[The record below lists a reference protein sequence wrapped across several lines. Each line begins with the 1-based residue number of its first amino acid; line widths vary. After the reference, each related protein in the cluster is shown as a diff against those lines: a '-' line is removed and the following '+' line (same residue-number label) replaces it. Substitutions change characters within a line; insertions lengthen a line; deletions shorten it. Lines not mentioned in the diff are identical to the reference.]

1 MMNRAAELE
10 NHRKV
15 TRRTLLLGGG
25 QMLLFGTLASRL
37 YYLQVIEADKY
48 QLLSQ
53 DNQFNLELLP
63 PIRGRIFD
71 RQGMPLADNQDKF
84 RIEIVSEQT
93 GNVAATLNK
102 LRAIIDIPDHE
113 IRRVLRDVK
122 RKRSFV
128 PVTVIE
134 NLGREEISRVAANT
148 PYLPGIKI
156 EVGRSRRYNF
166 GVEAVHVTGYVAAVS
181 ESELTG
187 DPILELPDFRIGKSG
202 IEKAYDL
209 DMRGNAGQRQVEVNA
224 LGRIIRKMPG
234 NQGEPGT
241 DITLTI
247 DMRLQ
252 QFAHNRLERGNG
264 KWVARDS
271 AQGQKALDKAN
282 PTIRNRFQGR
292 SDILID
298 PDGHAMAPES
308 GSVVV
313 MDIHTGAIL
322 SLVSA
327 PGFDP
332 NKFSNGLSADDWED
346 LLSNPRTPLNNKAIA
361 GQYSPGSTFKMVVC
375 LAAMEAGIANEKT
388 LFTCPGHIDVGD
400 TRFHCWR
407 RAGHGALDMIGAI
420 EQSCDVYLYE
430 IAKRVGIDRINAMAT
445 RFGLGAI
452 SGVDLGGERRGLI
465 PSREWKLATL
475 GTRWQV
481 GETMNSGI
489 GQGFVLTT
497 PLQLAAMTARFSNG
511 GVGVTPHII
520 ADDNANKAA
529 PNMGLNPAHLAVIK
543 KAMRAVTMGRRGT
556 ARKAA
561 TNIPKWEMAGKT
573 GTVQVKRISL
583 AERKAGITKNADR
596 RWRDRDHA
604 LFVAFAPYDAPRYA
618 VSVVVEHGGSGSAVA
633 APIARDVIAEIH
645 RLDALA
651 RHQQT
656 HSGPPTKRRK
666 G

>member
-375 LAAMEAGIANEKT
+375 LAAMDAGIANEKT

-633 APIARDVIAEIH
+633 APIARDVIAEIY
-645 RLDALA
+645 RLDRLA

>member
-1 MMNRAAELE
+1 MNRSADLD
-10 NHRKV
+10 NHRMV

-25 QMLLFGTLASRL
+25 QLMLFGALASRL

-48 QLLSQ
+48 QLLSE

-63 PIRGRIFD
+63 PIRGRILD
-71 RQGMPLADNQDKF
+71 RHGMPLADNQDNF
-84 RIEIVSEQT
+84 RVEIVSEQT
-93 GNVAATLNK
+93 GNVMTTLNK
-102 LRAIIDIPDHE
+102 LQSIIDIPEHE

-166 GVEAVHVTGYVAAVS
+166 GTEAVHVTGYVAAVS

-202 IEKAYDL
+202 IEKTYDL
-209 DMRGNAGQRQVEVNA
+209 PMRGNAGQRQVEVNA

-234 NQGEPGT
+234 NQGEPGA

-252 QFAHNRLERGNG
+252 KFAHNRLERGEG
-264 KWVARDS
+264 RWLSRDNRQ
-271 AQGQKALDKAN
+271 AQEALEKAS
-282 PTIRNRFQGR
+282 PSIRNQLQNRPK
-292 SDILID
+292 ILINQK
-298 PDGHAMAPES
+298 GQAVAPES

-313 MDIHTGAIL
+313 MDIHTGAVL

-332 NKFSNGLSADDWED
+332 NKFSNGLSANDWEG
-346 LLSNPRTPLNNKAIA
+346 LLSNPRTPLNNKSIA
-361 GQYSPGSTFKMVVC
+361 GQYSPGSTFKMIVC
-375 LAAMEAGIANEKT
+375 LAAMEAGLATANT
-388 LFTCPGHIDVGD
+388 RISCTGHVDVGD
-400 TRFHCWR
+400 TRFHCWHR
-407 RAGHGALDMIGAI
+407 IGHGELDMIGAI

-430 IAKRVGIDRINAMAT
+430 IAKKVGIDRINAMAH
-445 RFGLGAI
+445 RFGLGEI
-452 SGVDLGGERRGLI
+452 SGIDLSGERRGLI

-481 GETMNSGI
+481 GETMNTGI
-489 GQGFVLTT
+489 GQGFVLAT
-497 PLQLAAMTARFSNG
+497 PLQLATMTARLANG
-511 GVGVTPHII
+511 GLAINPHII
-520 ADDNANKAA
+520 AAHGVINDI
-529 PNMGLNPAHLAVIK
+529 PNMGLNAANLAVIRK
-543 KAMRAVTMGRRGT
+543 SMRAVTMGARGT

-561 TNIPKWEMAGKT
+561 LKIPDWEMAGKT
-573 GTVQVKRISL
+573 GTVQVRRISL

-618 VSVVVEHGGSGSAVA
+618 IAVVVEHGGSGSSVA
-633 APIARDVIAEIH
+633 APIARDVIAELH
-645 RLDALA
+645 RLNPLGNRDQAGRAGL
-651 RHQQT
+651 
-656 HSGPPTKRRK
+656 PTGRK

>member
-1 MMNRAAELE
+1 M
-10 NHRKV
+10 
-15 TRRTLLLGGG
+15 
-25 QMLLFGTLASRL
+25 
-37 YYLQVIEADKY
+37 QVIEADKY
-48 QLLSQ
+48 QLLSE

-63 PIRGRIFD
+63 PIRGRILD
-71 RQGMPLADNQDKF
+71 RHGMPLADNQDNF
-84 RIEIVSEQT
+84 RVEIVSEQT
-93 GNVAATLNK
+93 GNVMTTLNK
-102 LRAIIDIPDHE
+102 LQSIIDIPEHE

-166 GVEAVHVTGYVAAVS
+166 GTEAVHVTGYVAAVS

-202 IEKAYDL
+202 IEKTYDL
-209 DMRGNAGQRQVEVNA
+209 PMRGNAGQRQVEVNA

-234 NQGEPGT
+234 NQGEPGA

-252 QFAHNRLERGNG
+252 KFAHNRLERGEG
-264 KWVARDS
+264 RWLSRDNRQ
-271 AQGQKALDKAN
+271 AQEALEKAS
-282 PTIRNRFQGR
+282 PSIRNQLQNRPK
-292 SDILID
+292 ILINQK
-298 PDGHAMAPES
+298 GQAVAPES
-308 GSVVV
+308 GGVVV
-313 MDIHTGAIL
+313 MDIHTGAVL

-332 NKFSNGLSADDWED
+332 NKFSNGLSANDWEG
-346 LLSNPRTPLNNKAIA
+346 LLSNPRTPLNNKSIA
-361 GQYSPGSTFKMVVC
+361 GQYSPGSTFKMIVC
-375 LAAMEAGIANEKT
+375 LAAMEAGLATANT
-388 LFTCPGHIDVGD
+388 RISCTGHVDVGD
-400 TRFHCWR
+400 TRFHCWHR
-407 RAGHGALDMIGAI
+407 IGHGELDMIGAI

-430 IAKRVGIDRINAMAT
+430 IAKKVGIDRINAMAH
-445 RFGLGAI
+445 RFGLGEI
-452 SGVDLGGERRGLI
+452 SGIDLSGERRGLI

-481 GETMNSGI
+481 GETMNTGI
-489 GQGFVLTT
+489 GQGFVLAT
-497 PLQLAAMTARFSNG
+497 PLQLATMTARLANG
-511 GVGVTPHII
+511 GLAINPHII
-520 ADDNANKAA
+520 AAHGVINDI
-529 PNMGLNPAHLAVIK
+529 PNMGLNAANLAVIRK
-543 KAMRAVTMGRRGT
+543 SMRAVTMGARGT

-561 TNIPKWEMAGKT
+561 LKIPDWEMAGKT
-573 GTVQVKRISL
+573 GTVQVRRISL

-618 VSVVVEHGGSGSAVA
+618 IAVVVEHGGSGSSVA
-633 APIARDVIAEIH
+633 APIARDVIAELH
-645 RLDALA
+645 RLNPLGNRDQAGRAGL
-651 RHQQT
+651 
-656 HSGPPTKRRK
+656 PTGRK

>member
-1 MMNRAAELE
+1 MNRSADLD
-10 NHRKV
+10 NHRMV

-25 QMLLFGTLASRL
+25 QLMLFGALASRL

-48 QLLSQ
+48 QLLSE

-63 PIRGRIFD
+63 PIRGRILD
-71 RQGMPLADNQDKF
+71 RHGIPLADNQDNF
-84 RIEIVSEQT
+84 RVEIVSEQT
-93 GNVAATLNK
+93 GNVMTTLNK
-102 LRAIIDIPDHE
+102 LQSIIDIPEHE

-156 EVGRSRRYNF
+156 EVGRSRRYSF
-166 GVEAVHVTGYVAAVS
+166 STEAVHVTGYVAAVS

-202 IEKAYDL
+202 IEKTYDL
-209 DMRGNAGQRQVEVNA
+209 PMRGNAGQRQVEVNA

-234 NQGEPGT
+234 NQGEPGA

-252 QFAHNRLERGNG
+252 KFAHNRLERGEG
-264 KWVARDS
+264 RWLSRDNRQ
-271 AQGQKALDKAN
+271 AQEALEKAS
-282 PTIRNRFQGR
+282 PSIRNQLQNRPK
-292 SDILID
+292 ILINQK
-298 PDGHAMAPES
+298 GQAVAPES
-308 GSVVV
+308 GGVVV
-313 MDIHTGAIL
+313 MDIHTGAVL

-332 NKFSNGLSADDWED
+332 NKFSNGLSANDWEG
-346 LLSNPRTPLNNKAIA
+346 LLSNPRTPLNNKSIA
-361 GQYSPGSTFKMVVC
+361 GQYSPGSTFKMIVC
-375 LAAMEAGIANEKT
+375 LAAMEAGLATANT
-388 LFTCPGHIDVGD
+388 RISCTGHVDVGD
-400 TRFHCWR
+400 TRFHCWHR
-407 RAGHGALDMIGAI
+407 IGHGELDMIGAI

-430 IAKRVGIDRINAMAT
+430 IAKKVGIDRINAMAH
-445 RFGLGAI
+445 RFGLGEI
-452 SGVDLGGERRGLI
+452 SGIDLSGERRGLI

-481 GETMNSGI
+481 GETMNTGI
-489 GQGFVLTT
+489 GQGFVLAT
-497 PLQLAAMTARFSNG
+497 PLQLATMTARLANG
-511 GVGVTPHII
+511 GLAINPHII
-520 ADDNANKAA
+520 AAHGVINDI
-529 PNMGLNPAHLAVIK
+529 PNMGLNAANLAVIRK
-543 KAMRAVTMGRRGT
+543 SMRAVTMGARGT
-556 ARKAA
+556 ARMAA
-561 TNIPKWEMAGKT
+561 LKIPDWEMAGKT
-573 GTVQVKRISL
+573 GTVQVRRISL

-618 VSVVVEHGGSGSAVA
+618 IAVVVEHGGSGSSVA
-633 APIARDVIAEIH
+633 APIARDVIAELH
-645 RLDALA
+645 RLNPLGNRDQAGRAGL
-651 RHQQT
+651 
-656 HSGPPTKRRK
+656 PTGRK

>member
-1 MMNRAAELE
+1 MNRSADLD
-10 NHRKV
+10 NHRMV

-25 QMLLFGTLASRL
+25 QLMLFGALASRL

-48 QLLSQ
+48 QLLSE

-63 PIRGRIFD
+63 PIRGRILD
-71 RQGMPLADNQDKF
+71 RHGMPLADNQDNF
-84 RIEIVSEQT
+84 RVEIVSEQT
-93 GNVAATLNK
+93 GNVMTTLNK
-102 LRAIIDIPDHE
+102 LQSIIDIPEHE

-166 GVEAVHVTGYVAAVS
+166 GTEAVHVTGYVAAVS

-202 IEKAYDL
+202 IEKTYDL
-209 DMRGNAGQRQVEVNA
+209 PMRGNAGQRQVEVNA

-234 NQGEPGT
+234 NQGEPGA

-252 QFAHNRLERGNG
+252 KFAHNRLERGEG
-264 KWVARDS
+264 RWLSRDNRQ
-271 AQGQKALDKAN
+271 AQEALEKAS
-282 PTIRNRFQGR
+282 PSIRNQLQNRPK
-292 SDILID
+292 ILINQK
-298 PDGHAMAPES
+298 GQAVAPES
-308 GSVVV
+308 GGVVV
-313 MDIHTGAIL
+313 MDIHTGAVL

-332 NKFSNGLSADDWED
+332 NKFSNGLSANDWEG
-346 LLSNPRTPLNNKAIA
+346 LLSNPRTPLNNKSIA
-361 GQYSPGSTFKMVVC
+361 GQYSPGSTFKMIVC
-375 LAAMEAGIANEKT
+375 LAAMEAGLATANT
-388 LFTCPGHIDVGD
+388 RISCTGHVDVGD
-400 TRFHCWR
+400 TRFHCWHR
-407 RAGHGALDMIGAI
+407 IGHGELDMIGAI

-430 IAKRVGIDRINAMAT
+430 IAKKVGIDRINAMAH
-445 RFGLGAI
+445 RFGLGEI
-452 SGVDLGGERRGLI
+452 SGIDLSGERRGLI

-481 GETMNSGI
+481 GETMNTGI
-489 GQGFVLTT
+489 GQGFVLAT
-497 PLQLAAMTARFSNG
+497 PLQLATMTARLANG
-511 GVGVTPHII
+511 GLAINPHII
-520 ADDNANKAA
+520 AAHGVINDI
-529 PNMGLNPAHLAVIK
+529 PNMGLNAANLAVIRK
-543 KAMRAVTMGRRGT
+543 SMRAVTMGARGT

-561 TNIPKWEMAGKT
+561 LKIPDWEMAGKT
-573 GTVQVKRISL
+573 GTVQVRRISL

-618 VSVVVEHGGSGSAVA
+618 IAVVVEHGGSGSSVA
-633 APIARDVIAEIH
+633 APIARDVIAELH
-645 RLDALA
+645 RLNPLGNRDQAGRAGL
-651 RHQQT
+651 
-656 HSGPPTKRRK
+656 PTGRK

>member
-1 MMNRAAELE
+1 MMNRSADLD
-10 NHRKV
+10 NHRMV

-25 QMLLFGTLASRL
+25 QLMLFGALASRL

-48 QLLSQ
+48 QLLSE

-63 PIRGRIFD
+63 PIRGRILD
-71 RQGMPLADNQDKF
+71 RHGMPLADNQDNF
-84 RIEIVSEQT
+84 RVEIVSEQT
-93 GNVAATLNK
+93 GNVMTTLNK
-102 LRAIIDIPDHE
+102 LQSIIDIPEHE

-156 EVGRSRRYNF
+156 EVGRSRRYSF
-166 GVEAVHVTGYVAAVS
+166 GTEAVHVTGYVAAVS

-202 IEKAYDL
+202 IEKTYDL
-209 DMRGNAGQRQVEVNA
+209 PMRGNAGQRQVEVNA

-234 NQGEPGT
+234 NQGEPGA

-252 QFAHNRLERGNG
+252 KFAHNRLERGEG
-264 KWVARDS
+264 RWLSRDNRQ
-271 AQGQKALDKAN
+271 AQEAVEKAS
-282 PTIRNRFQGR
+282 PSIRNQLQNRPK
-292 SDILID
+292 ILINQK
-298 PDGHAMAPES
+298 GQAVAPES
-308 GSVVV
+308 GGVVV
-313 MDIHTGAIL
+313 MDIHTGAVL

-332 NKFSNGLSADDWED
+332 NKFSNGLSANDWEG
-346 LLSNPRTPLNNKAIA
+346 LLSNPRTPLNNKSIA
-361 GQYSPGSTFKMVVC
+361 GQYSPGSTFKMIVC
-375 LAAMEAGIANEKT
+375 LAAMEAGLATANT
-388 LFTCPGHIDVGD
+388 RISCTGHVDVGD
-400 TRFHCWR
+400 TRFHCWHR
-407 RAGHGALDMIGAI
+407 IGHGELDMIGAI

-430 IAKRVGIDRINAMAT
+430 IAKKVGIDRINAMAH
-445 RFGLGAI
+445 RFGLGEI
-452 SGVDLGGERRGLI
+452 SGIDLSGERRGLI

-481 GETMNSGI
+481 GETMNTGI
-489 GQGFVLTT
+489 GQGFVLAT
-497 PLQLAAMTARFSNG
+497 PLQLATMTARLANG
-511 GVGVTPHII
+511 GLAINPHII
-520 ADDNANKAA
+520 AAHGVINDI
-529 PNMGLNPAHLAVIK
+529 PNMGLNAANLAVIRK
-543 KAMRAVTMGRRGT
+543 SMWAVTMGARGT

-561 TNIPKWEMAGKT
+561 LKIPDWEMAGKT
-573 GTVQVKRISL
+573 GTVQVRRISL

-618 VSVVVEHGGSGSAVA
+618 IAVVVEHGGSGSSVA
-633 APIARDVIAEIH
+633 APIARDVIAELH
-645 RLDALA
+645 RLNPLGNRDQAGRAGL
-651 RHQQT
+651 
-656 HSGPPTKRRK
+656 PTGRK